1 MGRKNGRAEAGAAI
15 FGRRREICCVSSRRS
30 GVGGRESTREK
41 REIWEGGHCRIAGC
55 GHHLGLA
62 ALPQAAVSSAASKL
76 DRNWLA
82 PPRKER
88 GQATGGL
95 SKGWSRG
102 QVRHG
107 ASQPDIQQ
115 VPVGRQVFVWM
126 MILFYFTSCL
136 CSKFHQQSSTRFGD
150 SNYVKTRVQMAEY
163 NLSVFSLR
171 LESKKTE
178 WDQGDRFCPA
188 MTLSLE
194 SGALDP
200 MVASPPPGSGLNEK
214 GPPFFSSRRAAI

>member
-126 MILFYFTSCL
+126 MILFYLTSCL
-136 CSKFHQQSSTRFGD
+136 CSKFHQQSSTLFGD
-150 SNYVKTRVQMAEY
+150 SNYVKTSANGRVQ
-163 NLSVFSLR
+163 SVSLFFATR
-171 LESKKTE
+171 KEKDGMGPRRPFLPCDDSIFGE
-178 WDQGDRFCPA
+178 WRSRSHGRKPTPGFRF
-188 MTLSLE
+188 E
-194 SGALDP
+194 
-200 MVASPPPGSGLNEK
+200 
-214 GPPFFSSRRAAI
+214 